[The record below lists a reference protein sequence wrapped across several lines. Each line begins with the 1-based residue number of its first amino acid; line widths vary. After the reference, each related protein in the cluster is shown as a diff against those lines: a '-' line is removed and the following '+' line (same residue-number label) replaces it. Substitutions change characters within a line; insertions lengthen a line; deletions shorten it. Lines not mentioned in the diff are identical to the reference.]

1 MGKQVRVNLTI
12 DREVVT
18 KAKEIGLNLS
28 KVCENCLKQ
37 GIKSLE
43 STMFRENPREGGT
56 GTVGSDWCG
65 RRDLNPG
72 RQRGR
77 LMS

>member
-12 DREVVT
+12 DEEVAT

-28 KVCENCLKQ
+28 KVCENCLKEA
-37 GIKSLE
+37 IRRMETPS
-43 STMFRENPREGGT
+43 NPREGGT